1 MISDSWLVLIMQS
14 FLFSFPQFTGF
25 RLTLSGCM
33 LFGAKTKVEIFHK
46 NFLAFESSARRLTL
60 ILIYGFIIQKF
71 LSYFPEG
78 SHISYRS
85 SRPLHLEWWRLR
97 LFNKTFSV
105 ILFFWFGNKTR
116 GGKTSQIHR
125 TLHCCCRLSSAVYT
139 SQNLFSSSF
148 CFETKKEYRKL
159 ENWGW
164 RKNLYKRKETFQLI
178 TVDGSESWPN
188 DRISFVRIISTAAQL
203 LWSSASLH

>member
-85 SRPLHLEWWRLR
+85 SLAHPTSNDDDCDFSTKLFLLFYFFCLATKREEEKHLKFTGLCTAAADFPLLCTLLR
-97 LFNKTFSV
+97 TFFHPPFV
-105 ILFFWFGNKTR
+105 LKPRKNIENWKIGV
-116 GGKTSQIHR
+116 GGKTCIKER
-125 TLHCCCRLSSAVYT
+125 KP
-139 SQNLFSSSF
+139 FS
-148 CFETKKEYRKL
+148 
-159 ENWGW
+159 
-164 RKNLYKRKETFQLI
+164 
-178 TVDGSESWPN
+178 
-188 DRISFVRIISTAAQL
+188 
-203 LWSSASLH
+203 